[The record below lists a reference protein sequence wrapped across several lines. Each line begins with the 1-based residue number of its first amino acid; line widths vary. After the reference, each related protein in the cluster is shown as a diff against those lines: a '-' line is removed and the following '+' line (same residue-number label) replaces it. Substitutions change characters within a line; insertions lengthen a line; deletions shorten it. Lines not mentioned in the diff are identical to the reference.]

1 MVVVVDTNVFVSAM
15 RSGSGAS
22 REVLRRCLRGEH
34 RPVMGAALFFE
45 YEAVLGRESLFT
57 GTLLNSR
64 EREQLFDAFMRVC
77 RWTRIYYT
85 WRPNLRDETDN
96 HLIELAVAGGAHALV
111 TKNVRDFRGAQL
123 HFPELRVLHPEQLV
137 KTKE

>member
-1 MVVVVDTNVFVSAM
+1 
-15 RSGSGAS
+15 
-22 REVLRRCLRGEH
+22 
-34 RPVMGAALFFE
+34 MGAALFFE

-123 HFPELRVLHPEQLV
+123 HFPELRVLRPEQLV